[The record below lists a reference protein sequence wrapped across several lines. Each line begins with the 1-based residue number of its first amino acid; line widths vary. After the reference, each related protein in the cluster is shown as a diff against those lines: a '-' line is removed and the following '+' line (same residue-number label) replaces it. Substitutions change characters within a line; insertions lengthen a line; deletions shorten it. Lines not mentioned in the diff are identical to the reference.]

1 MKIIGIVRRILLESK
16 DSDELKG
23 TYNPELDKF
32 EDIDLFPEKTA
43 KAREMLK
50 NVSLPPE
57 LQNRR
62 VKK

>member
-1 MKIIGIVRRILLESK
+1 MVRRILVESK
-16 DSDELKG
+16 HSDGLKG

-50 NVSLPPE
+50 NTPLPPE
-57 LQNRR
+57 LQNRQ